1 MRTQREINK
10 AIDSFEKE
18 VKVQLALGLKPNEAV
33 RKAYAKYPVMDMM
46 KATLQAELVNTFMA
60 GYGDNVP
67 YSAKSISEAM
77 SESWASDDLTLSKR
91 LYRRSSTIRN
101 EVADTI
107 KQALKTNKTVKGL
120 AKSIFDGYGKGG
132 IIPEA
137 SIPKFLNKLSD
148 INISGEATPEA
159 KRKERELLRSVK
171 GKIARLNTPYVRAAY
186 NEVAAAVDDGN
197 ELRLQ
202 KAIYSATQEKARY
215 HAERIARTEN
225 ARAYADGQMNRFLD
239 DEDIVAFQ
247 WKLSSRH
254 PRYDICDFY
263 ANADLYGLGK
273 GVYPK
278 DKFPRLPAHPHCM
291 CHIQPLTELDIQ
303 ENKQHKGINQAGLD
317 YIQTLTKPNQEV
329 LLGVNGRNTV
339 LSGKESWQN
348 IARGWTS
355 NTFNARVPAML
366 QEMPKHTLKLHPPKG
381 SHINS
386 DYIIDTKV
394 INNKAYR
401 DKYNELGY
409 SKDITRLI
417 FSECIACLNSAN
429 GYNRERGIMID
440 SATKITGKENIGK
453 IGSNNVG
460 IYYPN
465 NDKTPTNRYI
475 VIHNH
480 PKNITFS
487 VTDIKNYLTNKC
499 VHSAVLV
506 DGLGNVYQIKN
517 INRNVNVQEVVKYA
531 DTMYNKLKKYNTTS
545 KAMSEVIKFLVKEGV
560 FEYEEK

>member
-1 MRTQREINK
+1 MRTQRELNK
-10 AIDSFEKE
+10 AIDSFENE
-18 VKVQLALGLKPNEAV
+18 VKVQLSLGLTPNEAV
-33 RKAYAKYPVMDMM
+33 RKAYSKYPVMDMM

-67 YSAKSISEAM
+67 YSAKSISQAM

-137 SIPKFLNKLSD
+137 SIPKFLSKLSD

-171 GKIARLNTPYVRAAY
+171 GKIARLDTPYVRAAY
-186 NEVAAAVDDGN
+186 NEVAAAVEDGN
-197 ELRLQ
+197 EVRLQ

-215 HAERIARTEN
+215 HAERIAQTEN

-239 DEDIVAFQ
+239 DDDIVAFQ

-291 CHIQPLTELDIQ
+291 CHIKPLTELDIDV
-303 ENKQHKGINQAGLD
+303 NKRHTNPEQAGLE
-317 YIQTLTKPNQEV
+317 YIKSLSKKHQEV
-329 LLGVNGRNTV
+329 LLGVNGREQV
-339 LSGKESWQN
+339 LTGKETWQN
-348 IARGWTS
+348 IAKGWTS
-355 NTFNARVPAML
+355 NTFNARAPVMS
-366 QEMPKHTLKLHPPKG
+366 QEMPKNTVKLHPPKG
-381 SHINS
+381 GSINS
-386 DYIIDTKV
+386 DYIIDTTV

-409 SKDITRLI
+409 SKNITKLI
-417 FSECIACLNSAN
+417 YSECIACLNAAN

-440 SATKITGKENIGK
+440 LATETTSKENIGK
-453 IGSNNVG
+453 IGSDNVG
-460 IYYPN
+460 IYFPN
-465 NDKTPTNRYI
+465 NDKTPINQYV

-487 VTDIKNYLTNKC
+487 TTDIESYLRNSS

-506 DGLGNVYQIKN
+506 DSMGNVYQIKN
-517 INRNVNVQEVVKYA
+517 INRSIDIDEVVK
-531 DTMYNKLKKYNTTS
+531 DMKSLYNG
-545 KAMSEVIKFLVKEGV
+545 IKQYQSPWKSMEAVMQGLVKKGV
-560 FEYEEK
+560 LEYEEK

>member
-10 AIDSFEKE
+10 AIDSFENE
-18 VKVQLALGLKPNEAV
+18 VKVQLSLGLTPNEAV

-67 YSAKSISEAM
+67 YSAKSISQAM

-137 SIPKFLNKLSD
+137 SIPKFLSKLSD
-148 INISGEATPEA
+148 INISGEATPDA

-171 GKIARLNTPYVRAAY
+171 GKIARLDTPYVRAAY
-186 NEVAAAVDDGN
+186 NEVAAAVEDGN
-197 ELRLQ
+197 EVRLQ

-239 DEDIVAFQ
+239 DDDIVAFQ

-291 CHIQPLTELDIQ
+291 CHIKPLTELDIDV
-303 ENKQHKGINQAGLD
+303 NKRHTNPEQAGLE
-317 YIQTLTKPNQEV
+317 YIKSLSKKHQEV
-329 LLGVNGRNTV
+329 LLGVNGREQV
-339 LSGKESWQN
+339 LTGKETWQN
-348 IARGWTS
+348 IAKGWTS
-355 NTFNARVPAML
+355 NTFNARAPVMS
-366 QEMPKHTLKLHPPKG
+366 QEMPKNTVKLHPPKG
-381 SHINS
+381 GSINS
-386 DYIIDTKV
+386 DYIIDTNV

-409 SKDITRLI
+409 SKNITKLI
-417 FSECIACLNSAN
+417 YSECIACLNAAN

-440 SATKITGKENIGK
+440 LATETTGKENIGK
-453 IGSNNVG
+453 IGSDNVG
-460 IYYPN
+460 IYFPN
-465 NDKTPTNRYI
+465 NDKTPINQYV

-487 VTDIKNYLTNKC
+487 TTDIESYLRNSS

-506 DGLGNVYQIKN
+506 DSMGNVYQIKN
-517 INRNVNVQEVVKYA
+517 INRSIDIDEVVK
-531 DTMYNKLKKYNTTS
+531 DMKSLYNG
-545 KAMSEVIKFLVKEGV
+545 IKQYQSPWKSMEAVMQGLVKKGV
-560 FEYEEK
+560 LEYEEK

>member
-10 AIDSFEKE
+10 AINSFEKE
-18 VKVQLALGLKPNEAV
+18 VKVQLSIGLTPREAV
-33 RKAYAKYPVMDMM
+33 KNAYAKYPVMDMM
-46 KATLQAELVNTFMA
+46 KATLQAELVSTFMA
-60 GYGDNVP
+60 GYGDNLP
-67 YSAKSISEAM
+67 YSAKSISQAM

-91 LYRRSSTIRN
+91 LYRRSSTIKN

-137 SIPKFLNKLSD
+137 SIPKFLHKLSD

-197 ELRLQ
+197 EVRLR

-225 ARAYADGQMNRFLD
+225 ARAYADGQMNRYLD
-239 DEDIVAFQ
+239 DEDVVAFQ
-247 WKLSSRH
+247 WKLSANH

-291 CHIQPLTELDIQ
+291 CHIKPLTELDIDV
-303 ENKQHKGINQAGLD
+303 NKRHTNLEQAGLE
-317 YIQTLTKPNQEV
+317 YIKSLSKKHQEV
-329 LLGVNGRNTV
+329 LLGVNGREQV
-339 LSGKESWQN
+339 LTGKETWQN

-355 NTFNARVPAML
+355 NTFNARAPVMS
-366 QEMPKHTLKLHPPKG
+366 QEMPKNTVKLHPPKG
-381 SHINS
+381 GSINS

-401 DKYNELGY
+401 DKFNELGY
-409 SKDITRLI
+409 SKNITRLI
-417 FSECIACLNSAN
+417 YSECIACLNAAN

-440 SATKITGKENIGK
+440 LATKKVGKENIGK

-460 IYYPN
+460 VYYPN
-465 NDKTPTNRYI
+465 NDKTPTNRYV

-506 DGLGNVYQIKN
+506 DSLGNVYQIKN
-517 INRNVNVQEVVKYA
+517 INRNVNVQEVVKYT
-531 DTMYNKLKKYNTTS
+531 DTMYNKLKKYNTTA
-545 KAMSEVIKFLVKEGV
+545 KAMAEVIKFLVKEGV

>member
-18 VKVQLALGLKPNEAV
+18 VKVQLSLGLMPNEAV

-46 KATLQAELVNTFMA
+46 KATLQAELVNTFRA

-67 YSAKSISEAM
+67 YSAKSISQAM

-137 SIPKFLNKLSD
+137 SIPKFLSKLSD
-148 INISGEATPEA
+148 INISGELTPEA

-171 GKIARLNTPYVRAAY
+171 GKIARLDTPYVRAAY
-186 NEVAAAVDDGN
+186 NEVAAAVEDGN
-197 ELRLQ
+197 EVRLQ

-239 DEDIVAFQ
+239 DDDIVAFQ

-291 CHIQPLTELDIQ
+291 CHIKPLTELDIDV
-303 ENKQHKGINQAGLD
+303 NKRHTNPEQAGLE
-317 YIQTLTKPNQEV
+317 YIKSLSKKHQEV
-329 LLGVNGRNTV
+329 LLGVNGREQV
-339 LSGKESWQN
+339 LTGKETWQN
-348 IARGWTS
+348 IGKGWTS
-355 NTFNARVPAML
+355 NTFNARAPVMS
-366 QEMPKHTLKLHPPKG
+366 QEMPKNTVKLHPPKG
-381 SHINS
+381 GSINS
-386 DYIIDTKV
+386 DYIIDTNV

-409 SKDITRLI
+409 SKNITKLI
-417 FSECIACLNSAN
+417 YSECIACLNAAN

-440 SATKITGKENIGK
+440 LATETTGKENIGK
-453 IGSNNVG
+453 IGSDNVG
-460 IYYPN
+460 IYFPN
-465 NDKTPTNRYI
+465 NDKTPINQYV

-487 VTDIKNYLTNKC
+487 TTDIESYLRNSS

-506 DGLGNVYQIKN
+506 DSMGNVYQIKN
-517 INRNVNVQEVVKYA
+517 INRSIDIDEVVK
-531 DTMYNKLKKYNTTS
+531 DMKSLYNG
-545 KAMSEVIKFLVKEGV
+545 IKQYQSPWKSMEAVMQGLVKKGV
-560 FEYEEK
+560 LEYEEK